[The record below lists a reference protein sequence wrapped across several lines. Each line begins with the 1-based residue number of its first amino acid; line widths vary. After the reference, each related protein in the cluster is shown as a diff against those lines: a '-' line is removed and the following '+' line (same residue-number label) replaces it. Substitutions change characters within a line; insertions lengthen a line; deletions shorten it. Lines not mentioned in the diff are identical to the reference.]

1 MKKFAIVMA
10 LLLSFSLS
18 AGAQDI
24 FKAILSDSR
33 KVVNDPGSNA
43 VLKRIAQFKVSDLG
57 YIRDKA
63 FEKSEN
69 VPVKFLDDQAYYMN
83 QFVNSFIKDVLV
95 NTSLSKA
102 EKKKRIILFMDASC
116 SNPLYKDTDT
126 DLVNAYVNDSKN
138 QFTPFCL
145 DTDWPKA
152 FAAVQSKLKSK

>member
-24 FKAILSDSR
+24 FKAILSDAR

>member
-1 MKKFAIVMA
+1 MA

>member
-1 MKKFAIVMA
+1 MKKFAILMA
-10 LLLSFSLS
+10 LLMSISLS
-18 AGAQDI
+18 ATAQDI
-24 FKAILSDSR
+24 YKAILSDAK

-43 VLKRIAQFKVSDLG
+43 ILKKIAQFKVSDLG

-63 FEKSEN
+63 FEKSDN
-69 VPVKFLDDQAYYMN
+69 VTVKFLDDQAYYMN
-83 QFVNSFIKDVLV
+83 QFINTFIKDVLI

-102 EKKKRIILFMDASC
+102 EKKKRILLFMDASC
-116 SNPLYKDTDT
+116 SNPLYRDTDT

-152 FAAVQSKLKSK
+152 FAAVQSKLKQK

>member
-1 MKKFAIVMA
+1 MA

-24 FKAILSDSR
+24 FKAILSDAR